1 MRFKWW
7 VFVVACIIPI
17 VRFVMYEDIG
27 SYHMYRNHTF
37 RFFYWFP
44 FMLMGAYIGSKNVIL
59 KQKVW
64 RDAIMTLV
72 CTGLHLGLVG
82 VY

>member
-1 MRFKWW
+1 
-7 VFVVACIIPI
+7 
-17 VRFVMYEDIG
+17 
-27 SYHMYRNHTF
+27 
-37 RFFYWFP
+37 
-44 FMLMGAYIGSKNVIL
+44 MGAYIGSKNVIL